1 MYWLSG
7 SDAPLPNIPEQPKS
21 RRHLTIAA
29 ALFYSTNVS
38 AYFSSSSRSTGAL
51 GMRRRLVIVAAQ

>member
-29 ALFYSTNVS
+29 ALFYCTNVS
-38 AYFSSSSRSTGAL
+38 ASL
-51 GMRRRLVIVAAQ
+51 Q